1 MAIEGG
7 TVELVAALGGA
18 AAAATLLGRSKWVVV
33 PGFAILAVAEI
44 LLGLSLV
51 TRADLEPAFSSAPR
65 VAAVALCVCALLAAT
80 FGFYR
85 FPAWTPV
92 ALLVAAPFRV
102 PVGFAGDDVLLLVPL
117 YFVLAAAVLAFVAR
131 VLAGAELKS
140 IPLLFAGPAAAFTLL
155 AAASLSWSTDVHNGT
170 IELAFF
176 LLPFS
181 ALAAVVA
188 RSPFERWTPRALAI
202 ALVSLACAFTAVG
215 LWQLRSGDLFFAPD
229 LEVGNAYTTFF
240 RVTSVFKDPSIY
252 GRHLVL
258 AIVVLVTAL
267 WFGRVGLL
275 AGSALVAFVW
285 VGLYFSYSQS
295 SMLALAAGVLAVSL
309 VAADARSR
317 RIVLGATAAFV
328 LLAAPVLMA
337 TGKDESVRRLTSGR
351 SDLVEN
357 AVDVIRNHPLVGV
370 GLGAEARESRE
381 IAQAQ
386 QSGRQAVAHHTADRN
401 GGARRPGRARLP
413 CVPGRRRG
421 DTRAHLPPAR
431 PRNRACPRR
440 CVPRSRCPL
449 ALLQRFLRGSAHVGN
464 ARRSRCDA
472 PRSGRCLRCEPGGG
486 GGAEAWTLG
495 GGKPAERRGRLTGD
509 CEHFSPRKAA
519 GRVAG
524 VRNPGLSAY

>member
-1 MAIEGG
+1 MAIEGA

-65 VAAVALCVCALLAAT
+65 VAAVALCACGLLAAT

-170 IELAFF
+170 IELVFF

-188 RSPFERWTPRALAI
+188 RSPFERWTPRALAV
-202 ALVSLACAFTAVG
+202 ALVSLGCAFTAVG
-215 LWQLRSGDLFFAPD
+215 LWQLRSGELFFAPD

-252 GRHLVL
+252 GRHLAL
-258 AIVVLVTAL
+258 GIVVLVAAL
-267 WFGRVGLL
+267 WLGRIGLL
-275 AGSALVAFVW
+275 AGSALVAFLW
-285 VGLYFSYSQS
+285 TGLYFSYSQS
-295 SMLALAAGVLAVSL
+295 SMVALAAGVLVVS
-309 VAADARSR
+309 SR
-317 RIVLGATAAFV
+317 RGRRAQPASRPGGNAGVSPPGSSGAPGHREGRQPATAHEREV
-328 LLAAPVLMA
+328 GP
-337 TGKDESVRRLTSGR
+337 RRERRRRDPRASIRRSG
-351 SDLVEN
+351 
-357 AVDVIRNHPLVGV
+357 
-370 GLGAEARESRE
+370 
-381 IAQAQ
+381 
-386 QSGRQAVAHHTADRN
+386 DRG
-401 GGARRPGRARLP
+401 GGAR
-413 CVPGRRRG
+413 
-421 DTRAHLPPAR
+421 
-431 PRNRACPRR
+431 
-440 CVPRSRCPL
+440 
-449 ALLQRFLRGSAHVGN
+449 
-464 ARRSRCDA
+464 
-472 PRSGRCLRCEPGGG
+472 EPGARAG
-486 GGAEAWTLG
+486 
-495 GGKPAERRGRLTGD
+495 ER
-509 CEHFSPRKAA
+509 
-519 GRVAG
+519 
-524 VRNPGLSAY
+524 

>member
-1 MAIEGG
+1 MAIEGA

-18 AAAATLLGRSKWVVV
+18 AAAATLLGRNKWVVV

-65 VAAVALCVCALLAAT
+65 VAAVALCACGLLAAT

-170 IELAFF
+170 IELVFF

-181 ALAAVVA
+181 ALAVVVA
-188 RSPFERWTPRALAI
+188 RSPFERWTPRALAV

-215 LWQLRSGDLFFAPD
+215 LWQLRSGELFFAPD

-252 GRHLVL
+252 GRHLAL
-258 AIVVLVTAL
+258 GIVVLVAAL
-267 WFGRVGLL
+267 WLGRIGLL
-275 AGSALVAFVW
+275 AGSALVAFLW
-285 VGLYFSYSQS
+285 TGLYFSYSQS
-295 SMLALAAGVLAVSL
+295 SMVALAAGVLVVSL

-317 RIVLGATAAFV
+317 RVVLAATLALV
-328 LLAAPVLMA
+328 LLAVPVLLA
-337 TGKDESVRRLTSGR
+337 TGKDDSLRRLTSGR

-357 AVDVIRNHPLVGV
+357 AVDVIREHPFVGV
-370 GLGAEARESRE
+370 GIGAEALESRE
-381 IAQAQ
+381 LARAKGDRVGKPSHTTPLTVAAELGALGVLAYLAFLVGAAVMLVRTYRRRDHAVGLALAAAFLVLVVHSLFYSGFFEDPLMWGTLAAAAATLLAPLGVGAPSPAAAGPTGLGRPAVAGQ
-386 QSGRQAVAHHTADRN
+386 QSKE
-401 GGARRPGRARLP
+401 
-413 CVPGRRRG
+413 VP
-421 DTRAHLPPAR
+421 
-431 PRNRACPRR
+431 
-440 CVPRSRCPL
+440 
-449 ALLQRFLRGSAHVGN
+449 
-464 ARRSRCDA
+464 
-472 PRSGRCLRCEPGGG
+472 
-486 GGAEAWTLG
+486 
-495 GGKPAERRGRLTGD
+495 
-509 CEHFSPRKAA
+509 
-519 GRVAG
+519 
-524 VRNPGLSAY
+524 